1 MAKDLNTCKT
11 LGDFIEAAIGIYEE
25 SEKTLTI
32 EQAFL
37 EGKRLQAM
45 WNGYPFEKAKA
56 AKEDAMMIAD

>member
-11 LGDFIEAAIGIYEE
+11 LGDFIGAAISIYEE

-32 EQAFL
+32 EQAFW

-45 WNGYPFEKAKA
+45 WNGEPFEAAKA